1 MRSSS
6 PPLSMIV
13 ARLALAAAATACATP
28 PEPPPVPSGVVELA
42 QRYDNAT
49 ATIDAASAR
58 RIADAMV
65 GLRTDIGPYT
75 GLFFVRNV
83 VEDATMAAESQT
95 ELPVDVQ
102 GSLFVHAPCP
112 GWDAAVEPTAADGFV
127 ELTIGV
133 DGSRAQRAFA
143 GSARACRFV
152 SNLVGMSLEAQ
163 LELDLGDRLG
173 LGEPLPP
180 MLVRATNVT
189 LTSSSGQVW
198 QLPELHF
205 RLRQAGVL
213 ELLVDLGPLGLGVA
227 GTAVV
232 AFHADGSLALRVR
245 EGAWVCAADWSLP
258 CALTG

>member
-6 PPLSMIV
+6 PLLV
-13 ARLALAAAATACATP
+13 AALLALASAVIGCAAP
-28 PEPPPVPSGVVELA
+28 PEPPPVPTGVVALA
-42 QRYDNAT
+42 ARYDSAT

-58 RIADAMV
+58 RLADAMV
-65 GLRTDIGPYT
+65 NLRANIGPYM
-75 GLFFVRNV
+75 GLFFVRDV
-83 VEDATMAAESQT
+83 VEDATTAAESQT

-112 GWDAAVEPTAADGFV
+112 GWDAAVEPDPADGFV

-143 GSARACRFV
+143 GSAHACRFV

-163 LELDLGDRLG
+163 LELDVGGRLG
-173 LGEPLPP
+173 LGDPLPP
-180 MLVRATNVT
+180 MLVRATHAT

-205 RLRQAGVL
+205 RLRDAGVI
-213 ELLVDLGPLGLGVA
+213 ELLVDLGQLGLGLA

-245 EGAWVCAADWSLP
+245 QGAWVCAADGSQP
-258 CALTG
+258 CALSG

>member
-6 PPLSMIV
+6 PSLLG
-13 ARLALAAAATACATP
+13 ALLALASGCAAP
-28 PEPPPVPSGVVELA
+28 PEPPPVPPGVVELA
-42 QRYDNAT
+42 LRYDNAT

-58 RIADAMV
+58 RLADAMV
-65 GLRTDIGPYT
+65 NLKASIGPYT
-75 GLFFVRNV
+75 GLFFVRSV
-83 VEDATMAAESQT
+83 VEDATKAAESQT

-112 GWDAAVEPTAADGFV
+112 GWDAAVEPTPADGFI

-143 GSARACRFV
+143 GNARACRFV

-163 LELDLGDRLG
+163 LELDVGDRLR
-173 LGEPLPP
+173 LGDPLPP

-189 LTSSSGQVW
+189 LTSSSGQMT

-205 RLRQAGVL
+205 RLRDAGVI
-213 ELLVDLGPLGLGVA
+213 ELLVDLGPLGLGLA

-232 AFHADGSLALRVR
+232 AFYTDGSLALRVR
-245 EGAWVCAADWSLP
+245 EGAWTCAADWSQP
-258 CALTG
+258 CALSG